1 MKWSEVGS
9 LSCSVARTASVIGDR
24 WTILILRNAFL
35 RIRRFEDF
43 QSNLGIT
50 RHLLAGRLKRLVD
63 EGILTRTPYQESPP
77 RYEYRLTSKGRQ
89 LYPVL
94 ISMAAWGDAFMD
106 EGKGPPVLYRH
117 EPCGHTV
124 TPRLSCPDCG
134 EAVHAHEITPLPGPG
149 LVLADAVGLGSKRK
163 RENK

>member
-1 MKWSEVGS
+1 MKWSEVGG

-63 EGILTRTPYQESPP
+63 EGILARVAYQESPP
-77 RYEYRLTSKGRQ
+77 RYEYRLTSKGKL

-94 ISMAAWGDAFMD
+94 IAMATWGDSFMD
-106 EGKGPPVLYRH
+106 GGKGAPVLYQH
-117 EPCGHTV
+117 KSCGKIV
-124 TPRLSCPDCG
+124 TPQLACPECG
-134 EAVHAHEITPLPGPG
+134 GAMHAHEVTALPGPG
-149 LVLADAVGLGSKRK
+149 LKLADAVGRKKRSA
-163 RENK
+163 